1 MKRYFRLLALILSI
15 ILIIPAAIACADTA
29 DPSQTKANEQQASTT
44 AETAPSSE
52 NEDTAHL
59 YDEDGY
65 LKSDL
70 PPLDFGGET
79 VTVLYWSDVEMQ
91 EYEAEEINS
100 ILVNDAIYKRNAN
113 VQATLNIEFEWL
125 STPGNNG
132 NTTQFVN
139 YVGNIYNGGDTP
151 LDLISA
157 YSRTTAICSF
167 EGYCA
172 NIAELPYLNFDMPWW
187 PESLLDVV
195 SIGDNVYF
203 ASGDASI
210 NVLHLMYAI
219 YFNKALIEKHQLEN
233 PIDLVNNHEWTVDKL
248 ISMTKDTYS
257 DNNQDNKKSEGDS
270 FGFVGAGFGLDA
282 FYTGSD
288 LRLVEQDDDKLL
300 IISEDFYSDKAID
313 LCAKIGAWNATNDCF
328 IEDSTHQN
336 SFVSENA
343 IFIQDRCHLA
353 DKRLVG
359 EVDFS
364 YGIVPT
370 PLYDTEQ
377 ENFIS
382 VVGNPFSLYGIF
394 IASENLERAAAVL
407 ECWASEAYRTTT
419 PAQFEMNMKLR
430 YSESSDEADMY
441 NIIRSTVCFDLGRL
455 FNNKLNKITDMFFNA
470 ARDNSSWATISSSS
484 RRLMEKYINNISS
497 TYKGMQN

>member
-1 MKRYFRLLALILSI
+1 MKKIIALTLALLF
-15 ILIIPAAIACADTA
+15 LIPAAVACAETS
-29 DPSQTKANEQQASTT
+29 DPSGTT
-44 AETAPSSE
+44 ENQSAETAAPG
-52 NEDTAHL
+52 DTSLDTSHL
-59 YDEDGY
+59 YDEEGY

-70 PPLDFGGET
+70 PSLNYGGET

-113 VQATLNIEFEWL
+113 VEATLNIEFEWL

-132 NTTQFVN
+132 KTTEFVA
-139 YVGNIYNGGDTP
+139 YVDNIYNAGDTN

-157 YSRTTAICSF
+157 YSRTTAICAI

-172 NIAELPYLNFDMPWW
+172 DMADLPYLNFDMPWW

-195 SIGDNVYF
+195 SIGDSVYF
-203 ASGDASI
+203 ASGDASV

-219 YFNKALIEKHQLEN
+219 YFNKELISEYKLEN
-233 PIDLVNNHEWTVDKL
+233 PIDLVRSHTWTLDKL
-248 ISMTKDTYS
+248 ISMTKDCYEDLDGS
-257 DNNQDNKKSEGDS
+257 GKEDIKDF
-270 FGFVGAGFGLDA
+270 FGMTGASWGFDA

-288 LRLVEQDDDKLL
+288 LKLVEQDPDKLL
-300 IISEDFYSDKAID
+300 RISEDFYGQKAVD
-313 LCAKIGAWNATNDCF
+313 LCTKLGEWNKTGDCY
-328 IEDSTHQN
+328 IDDSAHQDP
-336 SFVSENA
+336 FVEGRS

-359 EVDFS
+359 QVDFTYS
-364 YGIVPT
+364 IVPT
-370 PLYDTEQ
+370 PLYNTDQ

-382 VVGNPFSLYGIF
+382 VVGNPFSLYAIF
-394 IASENLERAAAVL
+394 VNSDDTERAAAVL

-430 YSESSDEADMY
+430 YSDSSDEADMY
-441 NIIRSTVCFDLGRL
+441 NIIKNTVCFDLGRL
-455 FNNKLNKITDMFFNA
+455 FNNRLNKI
-470 ARDNSSWATISSSS
+470 RY
-484 RRLMEKYINNISS
+484 LL
-497 TYKGMQN
+497 

>member
-1 MKRYFRLLALILSI
+1 MKNAAKLVALLLALIMM
-15 ILIIPAAIACADTA
+15 IPAVIACAETK
-29 DPSQTKANEQQASTT
+29 DPSTTTEDPGASTKD
-44 AETAPSSE
+44 PSPDASG
-52 NEDTAHL
+52 EDTAHL
-59 YDEDGY
+59 YDKDGY

-70 PPLDFGGET
+70 PELNFGGET
-79 VTVLYWSDVEMQ
+79 FTILYWSDVEMQ

-100 ILVNDAIYKRNAN
+100 ILVNDAIYRRNAN
-113 VQATLNIEFEWL
+113 VQSKLNVEFEWL
-125 STPGNNG
+125 STPGNNS
-132 NTTQFVN
+132 NTTAFVN
-139 YVGNIYNGGDTP
+139 YVGNIYSGGDTP
-151 LDLISA
+151 LDLISS
-157 YSRTTAICSF
+157 YSRTTAICAL

-172 NIAELPYLNFDMPWW
+172 DMTDLPYLNFDMPWW

-203 ASGDASI
+203 ASGDVSV
-210 NVLHLMYAI
+210 NVLHLMYAV
-219 YFNKALIEKHQLEN
+219 YFNKGLIERFNLEN
-233 PIDLVNNHEWTVDKL
+233 PIDLVNSHDWTIDKL
-248 ISMTKDTYS
+248 IAMTKDTYS
-257 DNNQDNKKSEGDS
+257 DSNQDNVKSAGDF

-288 LRLVEQDDDKLL
+288 LRLVEQDEEKLL

-313 LCAKIGAWNATNDCF
+313 LCAKIGTWNTTGDCF
-328 IEDSTHQN
+328 IEDSTHQT

-353 DKRLVG
+353 DKKLVG
-359 EVDFS
+359 QVDFA

-370 PLYDTEQ
+370 PLYDKDQ
-377 ENFIS
+377 ENYIS

-394 IASENLERAAAVL
+394 INSENLERSAAVL

-441 NIIRSTVCFDLGRL
+441 NIIRNTVCFDLGRL

-470 ARDNSSWATISSSS
+470 AKGNGSWASISSGS
-484 RRLMEKYINNISS
+484 RRMMEKYMK
-497 TYKGMQN
+497 TLADACKKLPQ

>member
-1 MKRYFRLLALILSI
+1 MKKTAKLIALLLALIM
-15 ILIIPAAIACADTA
+15 IIPAVIACAETK
-29 DPSQTKANEQQASTT
+29 DPAVTTENPGASTT
-44 AETAPSSE
+44 SPNASV
-52 NEDTAHL
+52 EDTAHL
-59 YDEDGY
+59 YDEEGY

-113 VQATLNIEFEWL
+113 VQSKLNVEFEWL

-132 NTTQFVN
+132 NTNAFVN
-139 YVGNIYNGGDTP
+139 YVGNIYSGGDTP

-157 YSRTTAICSF
+157 YSRTTAICAI

-172 NIAELPYLNFDMPWW
+172 DMADLPYLNFDMPWW

-195 SIGDNVYF
+195 PIGDSIYF
-203 ASGDASI
+203 ASGDASV

-219 YFNKALIEKHQLEN
+219 YFNKDLIDQYQLEN
-233 PIDLVNNHEWTVDKL
+233 PIDLVHNNQWTLDKL
-248 ISMTKDTYS
+248 IEMTKDSYEDLDAS
-257 DNNQDNKKSEGDS
+257 GKEDVGDF
-270 FGFVGAGFGLDA
+270 FGLVGASWGFDA

-288 LRLVEQDDDKLL
+288 LRLVEQDEDKLL
-300 IISEDFYSDKAID
+300 IISEDFYSQRAID
-313 LCAKIGAWNATNDCF
+313 LCSKLGQWNKTGDCY
-328 IEDSTHQN
+328 IDDSAHQDP
-336 SFVSENA
+336 FVAGRS

-359 EVDFS
+359 QVDFTYS
-364 YGIVPT
+364 IVPT
-370 PLYDTEQ
+370 PLYDADQ
-377 ENFIS
+377 EDFIS
-382 VVGNPFSLYGIF
+382 VVGNPFSLYGLF
-394 IASENLERAAAVL
+394 INSENLDRAAAVL

-441 NIIRSTVCFDLGRL
+441 NIIRNTVCFDLGRL
-455 FNNKLNKITDMFFNA
+455 FNNRLNKITDVFYKA
-470 ARDNSSWATISSSS
+470 AIANSNWSSVSS
-484 RRLMEKYINNISS
+484 GQRKLFEKYIKTVADSFREL
-497 TYKGMQN
+497 K